1 MKITSEDKRILT
13 ERTYEGKR
21 VRFTVLSRS
30 MVEQF
35 VVQEPHLVISITD
48 PQSPEAGLAESDQR
62 IAVIRLQ
69 FHDTGDYGQPLRDRI
84 VMSNEDA
91 EKILDFC
98 REHQHVPLIVCQ
110 CEAGMS
116 RSAGIAAAL
125 SRIFQDDDRFFFAN
139 FAPNR
144 WVYRTV
150 LDVYE
155 RRGASINVVEAE

>member
-1 MKITSEDKRILT
+1 MEINSEDNRTLA

-21 VRFTVLSRS
+21 LRFTVLSRS
-30 MVEQF
+30 MVERF
-35 VVQEPHLVISITD
+35 VVQEPHVVISITD
-48 PQSPEAGLAESDQR
+48 PENPDARLAESDQR

-69 FHDTGDYGQPLRDRI
+69 FHDIGDYGQPLRNRI
-84 VMSNEDA
+84 VMSDEDA

-98 REHQHVPLIVCQ
+98 CKYQHVSRIVCQ

-125 SRIFQDDDRFFFAN
+125 SKIFQDEDRFFFAN

-144 WVYRTV
+144 WVYRTI
-150 LDVYE
+150 LDVHE
-155 RRGASINVVEAE
+155 RRDFVKSLEAAE